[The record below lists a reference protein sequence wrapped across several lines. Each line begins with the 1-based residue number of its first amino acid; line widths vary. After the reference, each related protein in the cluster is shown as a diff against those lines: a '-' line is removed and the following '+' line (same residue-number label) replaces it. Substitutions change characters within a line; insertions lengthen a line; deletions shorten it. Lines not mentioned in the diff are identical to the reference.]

1 MSITPLP
8 EIFVERLKEII
19 PPKDFDGVFNTFG
32 LDRQKSYRINTIK
45 SDGKDVFKQLEEK
58 QIIIKP
64 LSWMDE
70 GFLIEHELSPEQQ
83 EFLSQL
89 ADKGLIYKQN
99 ISSMLIPVILNPQP
113 GERVFDMCAAPG
125 SKTSQMAMMMKN
137 QGKMVAVE
145 AIKDRFY
152 KLKAVLTLLGVKNV
166 ETVFCDG
173 RKFRLRLNEE
183 LFDKVLIDAPCSS
196 EGRFNINNKKSLGY
210 WSLRKIKEMVQK
222 QRGILLNGT
231 RLLKKGGTLVYS
243 TCTFSPE
250 ENEAIVTWVLKKND
264 VIRLVPVDVP
274 KIKTYPPLLQ
284 WQGKSFSPNVAK
296 CVRILPTE
304 MTDGFFIAKFHR
316 Q

>member
-1 MSITPLP
+1 MSLCTLP
-8 EIFVERLKEII
+8 DIFIQRLKEII
-19 PPKDFDGVFNTFG
+19 PSKDFDAVLQTFVM
-32 LDRQKSYRINTIK
+32 DRQKSYRINTLK
-45 SDGKDVFKQLEEK
+45 SDGKEVFKQFEDK
-58 QIIIKP
+58 KIKIKP
-64 LSWMDE
+64 LNWIEE
-70 GFLIEHELSPEQQ
+70 GFLIEQELSEEQQ
-83 EFLSQL
+83 ELLSQL

-125 SKTSQMAMMMKN
+125 SKTSQMAMMMN
-137 QGKMVAVE
+137 NHGKMVAVE

-152 KLKAVLTLLGVKNV
+152 KLKAVLALLGVKNV
-166 ETVFCDG
+166 EPVMCDG
-173 RKFRLRLNEE
+173 RKFRLRVNEE
-183 LFDKVLIDAPCSS
+183 LFDRVLVDAPCSS
-196 EGRFNINNKKSLGY
+196 EGRFNLNNKKSLGY

-231 RLLKKGGTLVYS
+231 RLLKKSGTLVYS

-250 ENEAIVTWVLKKND
+250 ENEGIVTWVLKKND
-264 VIRLVPVDVP
+264 EIRLVPIDIP

-284 WQGKSFSPNVAK
+284 WQEKPFSPNVAK

-304 MTDGFFIAKFHR
+304 MTDGFFIAKFQR